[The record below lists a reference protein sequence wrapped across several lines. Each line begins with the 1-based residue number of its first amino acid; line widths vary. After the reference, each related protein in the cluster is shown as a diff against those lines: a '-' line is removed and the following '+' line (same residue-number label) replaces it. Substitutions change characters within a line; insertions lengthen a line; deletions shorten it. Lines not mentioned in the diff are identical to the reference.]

1 MTENLRNQ
9 RRILD
14 ASDAPGFA
22 AAFGTGL
29 DVDRKNAPE
38 ALISQHWFRILR
50 AAMGRKRPLKGSPT
64 QFLLPGA

>member
-50 AAMGRKRPLKGSPT
+50 AAMGR
-64 QFLLPGA
+64 